1 MKQDINTWRRKNNTL
16 YAQATNYLFNNKAN
30 MARVKEQYLVSYAD
44 QLCVQCEIPYE
55 VAQHIVG
62 KEV

>member
-1 MKQDINTWRRKNNTL
+1 MNAMQEYMNSVYASPYGAMRKKLKDNGYIGLIIRENCL
-16 YAQATNYLFNNKAN
+16 YDD
-30 MARVKEQYLVSYAD
+30 E
-44 QLCVQCEIPYE
+44 LCVQCEIPYE